1 MTLLH
6 FTYLGIGKTN
16 VVKAPEA
23 GNRLSHLGNPMASLE
38 GVLCGS
44 AAFVAAY
51 YGQKCEVQETMT
63 DVHYKYVF
71 PRQDKM
77 VHAYYLAPYP
87 ANVVG
92 LIDVLIEWQKR
103 MMLLM
108 MSSSV
113 EMMKIIEM
121 RKIIS
126 FAIE

>member
-1 MTLLH
+1 MIVPSHSVQFFYHRMFLLH
-6 FTYLGIGKTN
+6 K
-16 VVKAPEA
+16 
-23 GNRLSHLGNPMASLE
+23 
-38 GVLCGS
+38 
-44 AAFVAAY
+44 
-51 YGQKCEVQETMT
+51 QKCSNPSSAHVVVISLAHLP
-63 DVHYKYVF
+63 DVDVLQF
-71 PRQDKM
+71 SF
-77 VHAYYLAPYP
+77 LAPYP